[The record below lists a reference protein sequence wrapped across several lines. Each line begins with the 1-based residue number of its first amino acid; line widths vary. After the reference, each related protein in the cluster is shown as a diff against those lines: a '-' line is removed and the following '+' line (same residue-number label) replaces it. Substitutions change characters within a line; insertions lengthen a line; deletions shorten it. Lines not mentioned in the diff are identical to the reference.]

1 MKKASGEDEDAKDID
16 SDAAIIS
23 AISERYGSG
32 RKSDGKEQE
41 DPKSNSRDAWGIS
54 LTEADKY
61 RSESSDDG
69 DKAKIGAS
77 TSVTAPLVGSISEVS
92 PSPTELERRANYR
105 TDTPGAVQ
113 VPSHLARRSSVSTV
127 QVGGEEDTSGAI
139 NVREIEP
146 MDAKVTIATP
156 TIVAEPVTGDDYTEE
171 LEQQVIEH
179 KQKIKLQQ
187 EKMTNME
194 IRQQSERSL
203 QLSQKE
209 RINQLES
216 EHLQERH
223 NYKKILLTS
232 GATVLIVAI
241 CVILALV
248 IPESRSVSGKNAA
261 IDSPT
266 PAPFLE
272 LQSEETCEAIANDDG
287 TYTFE
292 FVEGVEIEVVLE
304 VSTDYETD
312 IDEIMPQVETFV
324 QEELLPYLS
333 GCAIDDSRRLL
344 AQAVIGSSIR
354 GSRALETY
362 DSNIIVFARIVDP
375 IEVDGLC
382 SSAVGGLI
390 CRRLSTLVKLYLDE
404 EVGCEAMVDGL
415 TSSFTRSFEKA
426 SGDLGAYPSFVTKIS
441 VENCRIAITPGPTDR
456 PSLAPIT
463 AIPTTKTP
471 TKSPS
476 NRPTKAPFLGTAPP
490 TESTP
495 RPTKSPT
502 REPTPNPTPDPTPQ
516 PTPNP
521 NLQPTPN
528 QSPQPTPNPT
538 PQPTPDPTPEP
549 TPNPTPDPTPQPTP
563 NPTPQPTPNPTPQPT
578 PNPIPE
584 PTPQPTPNPTPQPTP
599 NPTPNPTPQPTPN
612 PTPQPTPNPTPEP
625 TPQPTPNPTPFS
637 ITQAPIFDL
646 P

>member
-1 MKKASGEDEDAKDID
+1 MTVHDESQKTRTPPKAES
-16 SDAAIIS
+16 
-23 AISERYGSG
+23 
-32 RKSDGKEQE
+32 
-41 DPKSNSRDAWGIS
+41 PKPGTAVMEGVP
-54 LTEADKY
+54 
-61 RSESSDDG
+61 SESELMERRSRRKEAKGDVVEANRSSKSTPGKRRANSDRE
-69 DKAKIGAS
+69 KNM
-77 TSVTAPLVGSISEVS
+77 
-92 PSPTELERRANYR
+92 ERRANAR
-105 TDTPGAVQ
+105 DRRKE
-113 VPSHLARRSSVSTV
+113 RRSRRNDASLNRPGQSNGSQT
-127 QVGGEEDTSGAI
+127 QAI
-139 NVREIEP
+139 KANV
-146 MDAKVTIATP
+146 DVAASA
-156 TIVAEPVTGDDYTEE
+156 IVAEPVQGDGHTEE
-171 LEQQVIEH
+171 LQQKVIEQQ
-179 KQKIKLQQ
+179 QKINIQQ
-187 EKMTNME
+187 EEMTNMQMQ
-194 IRQQSERSL
+194 RQTEQNL

-390 CRRLSTLVKLYLDE
+390 CRRLSTLVKLYY
-404 EVGCEAMVDGL
+404 
-415 TSSFTRSFEKA
+415 TPKTH
-426 SGDLGAYPSFVTKIS
+426 PS
-441 VENCRIAITPGPTDR
+441 
-456 PSLAPIT
+456 
-463 AIPTTKTP
+463 
-471 TKSPS
+471 
-476 NRPTKAPFLGTAPP
+476 
-490 TESTP
+490 P
-495 RPTKSPT
+495 R
-502 REPTPNPTPDPTPQ
+502 
-516 PTPNP
+516 
-521 NLQPTPN
+521 
-528 QSPQPTPNPT
+528 
-538 PQPTPDPTPEP
+538 
-549 TPNPTPDPTPQPTP
+549 
-563 NPTPQPTPNPTPQPT
+563 
-578 PNPIPE
+578 
-584 PTPQPTPNPTPQPTP
+584 
-599 NPTPNPTPQPTPN
+599 
-612 PTPQPTPNPTPEP
+612 
-625 TPQPTPNPTPFS
+625 
-637 ITQAPIFDL
+637 
-646 P
+646 